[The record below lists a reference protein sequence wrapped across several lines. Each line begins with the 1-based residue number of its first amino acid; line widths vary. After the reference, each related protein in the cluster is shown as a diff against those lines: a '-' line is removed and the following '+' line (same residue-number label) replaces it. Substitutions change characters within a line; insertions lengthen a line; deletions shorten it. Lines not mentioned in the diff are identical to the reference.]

1 MNKTILLLVLAMLLN
16 LPEMVFAGDYRNLS
30 LTQELVDSGLAI
42 VDIRTEAEWRESGVV
57 AGSVLMTFFKPDHS
71 YDLEG
76 FSAELDRL
84 VDPHKEFAILC
95 RRGDRSARLAALLA
109 ERGYNAVINLSGGI
123 RRAELNG
130 VRLVPYPAKNDE
142 FSSR

>member
-1 MNKTILLLVLAMLLN
+1 MYKTIIFLVLAMLLN
-16 LPEMVFAGDYRNLS
+16 LPAMVSAGDYRNLS

-42 VDIRTEAEWRESGVV
+42 VDIRTESEWRDTGVV
-57 AGSVLMTFFKPDHS
+57 PGSVLMTFYKADRS

-95 RRGDRSARLAALLA
+95 RRGNRSARLAALLA

-123 RRAELNG
+123 RRAKQNA
-130 VRLVPYPAKNDE
+130 VRLVPYPEKSDWI
-142 FSSR
+142 SRR